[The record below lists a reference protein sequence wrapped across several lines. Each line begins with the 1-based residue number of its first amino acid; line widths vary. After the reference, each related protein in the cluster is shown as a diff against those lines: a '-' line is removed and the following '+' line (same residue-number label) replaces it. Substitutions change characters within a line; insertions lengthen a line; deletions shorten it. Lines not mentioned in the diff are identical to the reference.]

1 ERAECLV
8 EVQRRCE
15 RAGAAVCRLE
25 DVDATPE
32 LVAQRLRLA
41 CPRLRDGGLV
51 AEPPDEPADDRARDQ
66 EDAERERDAI
76 PDKPWSVVE
85 MVNAPPPR
93 EHEEGEEDDRHH
105 SGPDQAEAQR
115 APGNDE
121 NQRPARRASE

>member
-1 ERAECLV
+1 
-8 EVQRRCE
+8 
-15 RAGAAVCRLE
+15 E

-85 MVNAPPPR
+85 MVHAPPLR
-93 EHEEGEEDDRHH
+93 EHEVGEEDDRQHY
-105 SGPDQAEAQR
+105 GPDQAGGQR
-115 APGNDE
+115 GPGNDGD
-121 NQRPARRASE
+121 QRPAPR